1 MKTDNE
7 GKMTKIRS
15 KMHAYPGIGRAVQR
29 KQGKVGDKL
38 SKQNKTKKGKRSL
51 DKEAETLVLIS
62 DLPF

>member
-38 SKQNKTKKGKRSL
+38 SKQKRYSY
-51 DKEAETLVLIS
+51 DI
-62 DLPF
+62 